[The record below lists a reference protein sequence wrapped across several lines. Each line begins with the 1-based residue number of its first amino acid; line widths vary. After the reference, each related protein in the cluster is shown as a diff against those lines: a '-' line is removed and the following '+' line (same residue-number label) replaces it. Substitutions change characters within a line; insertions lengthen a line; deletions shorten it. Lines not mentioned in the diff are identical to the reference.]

1 MYVCVYLYI
10 IALCLLISSVWQDH
24 PERKAELDAMGFEW
38 RLRENTHRQQVGAET
53 FQLIVEASTYIH
65 TYSTYIHIV
74 HLRTDEARVLFTYPS
89 YPDNIFCI

>member
-65 TYSTYIHIV
+65 IHD
-74 HLRTDEARVLFTYPS
+74 LRTDEARVLVTYPS
-89 YPDNIFCI
+89 YPDYIFCI